1 MRHITWLGLL
11 VGATAVGG
19 TAYKSVGPD
28 GTVIFSDRRMPNAE
42 EVRLPQP
49 STYAPPALPALPAGS
64 SAPASAPA
72 PVSGGEYSG
81 FAITV
86 PKNEETLHNRD
97 RSVDVDLSLDPALLE
112 GHSFTLL
119 LDGAE
124 LAKGLRTNRMRL
136 TDVERGPH
144 QLEATIYDASGQEV
158 LRSQPIRFYLVTE
171 TLIKEPLDAQKRE
184 LNKGMT
190 KDEMTLERRVWD
202 KWARDLERYQYR
214 SGSDPFRGC
223 PAGASDWS
231 ATREGCR
238 ELQGGPEGVR
248 QSVRHLQD
256 THRAYQ
262 QPKVDPKEPYKPD
275 YKAPPAPTEFDKDGA
290 ATSKTYKAVPP
301 PPKMYGPAPAP

>member
-1 MRHITWLGLL
+1 MRHIAWLGLL

-28 GTVIFSDRRMPNAE
+28 GTVIFSDRQMPNAE

-49 STYAPPALPALPAGS
+49 STYAPPALPAGS
-64 SAPASAPA
+64 SGTASAPA
-72 PVSGGEYSG
+72 PVTGGEYSG
-81 FAITV
+81 FAITA

-124 LAKGLRTNRMRL
+124 LAKGLRTNQMRL

-144 QLEATIYDASGQEV
+144 QLEATIYDANGQEV

-184 LNKGMT
+184 LNKEMT

-202 KWARDLERYQYR
+202 KWARDLERYQYKA
-214 SGSDPFRGC
+214 GSDSLPEAAPPVPPIGPP
-223 PAGASDWS
+223 PAKGAEDYKKAVEAYQKASQ
-231 ATREGCR
+231 
-238 ELQGGPEGVR
+238 LYK
-248 QSVRHLQD
+248 D
-256 THRAYQ
+256 THSDFQ
-262 QPKVDPKEPYKPD
+262 QPKVDPVAPYKPG
-275 YKAPPAPTEFDKDGA
+275 YAAPPPITSPYKNGA
-290 ATSKTYKAVPP
+290 ATGNTYKAVPP
-301 PPKMYGPAPAP
+301 PPKMYGPAPPP

>member
-1 MRHITWLGLL
+1 MRHVTWLGLL
-11 VGATAVGG
+11 VGATAIGG

-28 GTVIFSDRRMPNAE
+28 GTVIFSDRPMPNAE

-49 STYAPPALPALPAGS
+49 STYAPAALPAGS
-64 SAPASAPA
+64 SVPASAPA

-97 RSVDVDLSLDPALLE
+97 RSVDVDLSLDPGLLE

-214 SGSDPFRGC
+214 SDSDPLPEAAPPVPPIG
-223 PAGASDWS
+223 PPPEKGAENYKEALKAYDKAS
-231 ATREGCR
+231 ATYK
-238 ELQGGPEGVR
+238 
-248 QSVRHLQD
+248 D

-275 YKAPPAPTEFDKDGA
+275 YKAPPVPTELYQDGA